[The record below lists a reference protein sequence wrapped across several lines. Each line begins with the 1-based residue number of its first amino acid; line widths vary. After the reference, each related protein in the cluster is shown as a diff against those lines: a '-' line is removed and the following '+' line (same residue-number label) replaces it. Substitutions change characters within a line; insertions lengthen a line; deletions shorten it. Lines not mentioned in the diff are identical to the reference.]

1 MRLSRI
7 LAAWLALAPGLL
19 VAQEGIATFKYVVH
33 ANSAGPEAQSRVFFS
48 PTAARVELQ
57 MTMNPS
63 ADANRSRPAGAPTT
77 FKSTMISKLS
87 EPDRL
92 YTVNDER
99 RTYSVMDLAK
109 IRESQMER
117 ERPTYTVQRQGS
129 DRVGGVACDKA
140 LITSSKG
147 DQIEVCVSREI
158 SMSSSWLSAMNRQPS
173 RRDTWFKAMSDSGLK
188 GFPIRMKFHPAGKAG
203 DEVDMELVSLEKKS
217 LPASTFQI
225 PADYRETDATTVN
238 MTPEQARKMQD
249 AMSKMTPEQR
259 KAMEDAMKAQGK
271 KE

>member
-1 MRLSRI
+1 MKHSRI
-7 LAAWLALAPGLL
+7 VAAWLALAPGLL

-33 ANSAGPEAQSRVFFS
+33 TTPAGLEAQSRVFYS
-48 PTAARVELQ
+48 PTAARVEMQ
-57 MTMNPS
+57 MNMNP
-63 ADANRSRPAGAPTT
+63 AVDTYRRPPGAPTT
-77 FKSTMISKLS
+77 FKTTMISKLS

-92 YTVNDER
+92 YTVNDEQ
-99 RTYSVMDLAK
+99 RTYSVTDLAK
-109 IRESQMER
+109 IRESSMER
-117 ERPTYTVQRQGS
+117 ERPTFTVERQGS

-173 RRDTWFKAMSDSGLK
+173 RHDTWFKAMSDAGLK

-203 DEVDMELVSLEKKS
+203 GEVEMELVSLEKKS

-238 MTPEQARKMQD
+238 MTPEQARKMRD